1 MDTSHHDLNI
11 KDILERLNALESR
24 ILRIET
30 NFHIE
35 LPTSEQSSEENP
47 LEQIKKIS
55 DGSFIES
62 KFGESGLA
70 WLGNFVLFFGIA
82 FLVQYIQNSGYQ
94 LISSA
99 FGYLSVA
106 GIFVVS
112 YFLKKTYP
120 KMTSVFNLN
129 AWLLLFYV
137 TLRLHF
143 FSTTP
148 IVPGKSFGLILVL
161 IVLVI
166 LMYLVFKKR
175 SALYGGVVL
184 LLSAITA
191 IVSDST
197 HIMLPL
203 SIIIA
208 IAAIV
213 FVYRFNWIRIFY
225 FAIILTYLINFLWF
239 MDNPFMGHPLQAIT
253 GHDNGYVYIFIVCA
267 IFSLIALFKSS
278 DKLTVN
284 SVAGAIVLNGLGFSF
299 LLLLYVLSF
308 FKDDYVLM
316 ISLVSAYCLLYS
328 VLLQLRSEWKITA
341 ALFAL
346 YGFITMSIAAYGI
359 YDFPKVYFFLAIQS
373 LLVVSMAIWFRSRFI
388 VLMNTFLFITLLI
401 FYAAT
406 SSLLNGV
413 NISFTLVA
421 ILTARILNW
430 KKEKLTIKTDVLR
443 NIYLAVTFIMVLFT
457 LHHLIPAR
465 FVTLSWSIA
474 AVVYF
479 GLSLLLK
486 NIKYRYLALGTMISA
501 VLYLFIIDLAKIELV
516 YRIVALLFLSV
527 VSIGLSVFYTG
538 KSKSRADKK

>member
-1 MDTSHHDLNI
+1 MVTNHSDLNI
-11 KDILERLNALESR
+11 KDILERLSALESR
-24 ILRIET
+24 ISRIET
-30 NFHIE
+30 SFHIGA
-35 LPTSEQSSEENP
+35 PTAGKSSEENT

-55 DGSFIES
+55 DGSLIES
-62 KFGESGLA
+62 KVGESGLA

-106 GIFVVS
+106 GIFIMS
-112 YFLKKTYP
+112 YVLKKTYP
-120 KMTSVFNLN
+120 KIAPVFNLN

-143 FSTTP
+143 FSAAP
-148 IVPGKSFGLILVL
+148 IVPGKPLGLILVM

-175 SALYGGVVL
+175 SALYAGVVL
-184 LLSAITA
+184 LLSAIVA

-203 SIIIA
+203 SVIIA
-208 IAAIV
+208 IVAIV
-213 FVYRFNWIRIFY
+213 FAYRFNWIRIFY
-225 FAIILTYLINFLWF
+225 FAIILAYLINFLWF
-239 MDNPFMGHPLQAIT
+239 MNNPFMGHPLRAIT
-253 GHDNGYVYIFIVCA
+253 LHDNGFVYIFIVCA
-267 IFSLIALFKSS
+267 VFSLIALLKGS
-278 DKLTVN
+278 DKLTANGV
-284 SVAGAIVLNGLGFSF
+284 VGTVVLNGLGFSF
-299 LLLLYVLSF
+299 LLLFYVLSF

-328 VLLQLRSEWKITA
+328 VLLQIRSEWKITA

-346 YGFITMSIAAYGI
+346 YGFITMSIAAHGI
-359 YDFPKVYFFLAIQS
+359 YGFPKVYFFLAIQS

-388 VLMNTFLFITLLI
+388 VVMNTFLFIVLLI

-406 SSLLNGV
+406 SSLLDGV
-413 NISFTLVA
+413 NVSFSLVA
-421 ILTARILNW
+421 ILTVRILNW
-430 KKEKLTIKTDVLR
+430 KRERLTIKTDVLR
-443 NIYLAVTFIMVLFT
+443 NIYLMVTFIMVLVT

-474 AVVYF
+474 AVIYF

-486 NIKYRYLALGTMISA
+486 NIKYRYMALGTMISA
-501 VLYLFIIDLAKIELV
+501 VFYLFIIDLAKIELV

-527 VSIGLSVFYTG
+527 VSIGLSVFYNK
-538 KSKSRADKK
+538 KSKGRADKK